1 MRINNKSEMRMVD
14 NVNDLI
20 KPQRVIVQE
29 NDINEEND
37 IFIQH

>member
-1 MRINNKSEMRMVD
+1 MVD

-29 NDINEEND
+29 NDIEEEND